1 MCNLETLNEGDFSI
15 HQMYESDMHV
25 NEGSDSN
32 LIMMYKLLFNK
43 HATKNQEN

>member
-1 MCNLETLNEGDFSI
+1 MCNLEILNEGDFLI
-15 HQMYESDMHV
+15 YQMYELDMYV

-43 HATKNQEN
+43 YVMRN